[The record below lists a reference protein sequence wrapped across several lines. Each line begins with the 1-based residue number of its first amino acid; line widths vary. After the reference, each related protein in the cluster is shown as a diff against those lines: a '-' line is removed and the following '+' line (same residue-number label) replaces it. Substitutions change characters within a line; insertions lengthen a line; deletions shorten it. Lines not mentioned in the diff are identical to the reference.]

1 MRKVPTKDCEQDNTR
16 KTASFNS
23 RDSELGIPSAAD
35 ANTKGDPTISLM
47 SAFPSQSKHPIQRD
61 SKTEGTASGGSKKR
75 YRLQA
80 VTKSGLGKD
89 KVTAVLPESAT
100 KFSAHGA
107 IYAKDGTKAE
117 GFDGDNEDRY
127 MNGLTE
133 IESDTERDHTQDD
146 DDEDEEEEEE
156 AL

>member
-1 MRKVPTKDCEQDNTR
+1 MFV
-16 KTASFNS
+16 S
-23 RDSELGIPSAAD
+23 
-35 ANTKGDPTISLM
+35 
-47 SAFPSQSKHPIQRD
+47 PSQSKYSKQRD
-61 SKTEGTASGGSKKR
+61 SMTDGTGSGGPE
-75 YRLQA
+75 RLSHLRA
-80 VTKSGLGKD
+80 MTESGLGKN
-89 KVTAVLPESAT
+89 KVTGVLPESAT

-127 MNGLTE
+127 MTGLTE

-156 AL
+156 EAL